1 MWEGGRLDPPT
12 TFVNHAA
19 PITAVGS
26 AYQSLRGKW
35 SDVLGHK
42 LVTGDQEGLVG
53 VQWEQGGLV
62 GVQWEQG
69 GLVGAHE

>member
-62 GVQWEQG
+62 G
-69 GLVGAHE
+69 AHE

>member
-53 VQWEQGGLV
+53 VL
-62 GVQWEQG
+62 
-69 GLVGAHE
+69 